1 LGDAEELPSYIGL
14 GLLTPPSAIQY
25 AMRLGILGTG
35 AIANKHAQAY
45 RNIGFEVVACSNK
58 TESRGREFAS
68 RWSTEFVPDFRDL
81 CRYPGLDFIDVCTFP
96 EFHLE
101 PVEVCAEIKRPIQVQ
116 KPIATNLETAGRM
129 VHLARRAGIKLGV
142 VSQHR
147 FDDSVLFLKRALAAG
162 RLGKLLQA
170 DAYVKWFRSDEY
182 YARAIKGSWRTEG
195 GGALIN
201 QAIHQLDILLYI
213 MGPVSSVHGVWQ
225 IGARH
230 NIESEDI
237 VNALLSFRSGA
248 TGVIQAA
255 TAFWPGYTERIEI
268 HGTKGTAIISGDR
281 LTAWDVQGDDNS
293 NLADPAPIEE
303 DVASGSSDPMSIRLA
318 SFERQFQ
325 DFADSIRTG
334 REPVVNGEEAY
345 RALEVVLA
353 IYRSCRENKSAQL
366 PA

>member
-1 LGDAEELPSYIGL
+1 
-14 GLLTPPSAIQY
+14 
-25 AMRLGILGTG
+25 MRLGILGTG

-45 RNIGFEVVACSNK
+45 RNIGFEVIACSNK
-58 TESRGREFAS
+58 TESRGREFAA
-68 RWSTEFVPDFRDL
+68 RWGTEFVADFRDL
-81 CRYPGLDFIDVCTFP
+81 CCYPGLDFIDVCTFP

-101 PVEVCAEIKRPIQVQ
+101 PVEVCAGIKRPIQVQ

-129 VHLARRAGIKLGV
+129 VQAARQAEIKLGV

-201 QAIHQLDILLYI
+201 QAIHQIDILLYI
-213 MGPVSSVHGVWQ
+213 IGPVSTVNGIWQ

-230 NIESEDI
+230 DIESEDI
-237 VNALLSFRSGA
+237 VNALLSYQSGA

-255 TAFWPGYTERIEI
+255 TAFWPGYTERVEI
-268 HGTKGTAIISGDR
+268 HGTNGTAIISGDR
-281 LTAWDVQGDDNS
+281 LTAWDVQADESAN
-293 NLADPAPIEE
+293 ATDPAPVEH
-303 DVASGSSDPMSIRLA
+303 DAASGSSDPMSIRLT
-318 SFERQFQ
+318 SLERQFQ

-334 REPVVNGEEAY
+334 REPVVNGEEGY
-345 RALEVVLA
+345 RALEIVLA
-353 IYRSCRENKSAQL
+353 IYRSCRENKSVRL
-366 PA
+366 SS